1 MEFLAENK
9 KAFFNYEV
17 LEKFNTGIELL
28 GLEVK
33 SLKAKRGT
41 LDGAYVSVRGQE
53 VFLLNAN
60 VPPYQP
66 QNTPAD
72 YEPNRPRR
80 LLLTKKEI
88 SQLIGWEN
96 KKGLTII
103 PLSLYNSERKIK
115 VTIAVARGKK
125 KYDKRETLK
134 KREANRE
141 IERTLK
147 NF

>member
-1 MEFLAENK
+1 MEFLTENK
-9 KAFFNYEV
+9 KAFFNYEI
-17 LEKFNTGIELL
+17 LKKFNTGIELL

-41 LDGAYVSVRGQE
+41 LDGAYVLARDNE
-53 VFLLNAN
+53 VFLLGATI
-60 VPPYQP
+60 PPYQP
-66 QNTPAD
+66 KNTPAD
-72 YEPNRPRR
+72 YEPTRPRS

-88 SQLIGWEN
+88 SQLVGWEN
-96 KKGLTII
+96 QRGLTII
-103 PLSLYNSERKIK
+103 PLSLYNSGRKIK

-141 IERTLK
+141 IQRTLK

>member
-9 KAFFNYEV
+9 KVFFNYEV
-17 LEKFNTGIELL
+17 LEKFNAGIELL

-33 SLKAKRGT
+33 SLKVKRGT
-41 LDGAYVSVRGQE
+41 LDGAYVSMRDNE
-53 VFLLNAN
+53 VFLLGATI
-60 VPPYQP
+60 PPYQP
-66 QNTPAD
+66 KNTPAN
-72 YEPNRPRR
+72 YEPTRPRR

-96 KKGLTII
+96 KKGLTIV
-103 PLSLYNSERKIK
+103 PLSLYNVERKIK
-115 VTIAVARGKK
+115 VTIAIVRGKK
-125 KYDKRETLK
+125 KHDKREVLK

>member
-1 MEFLAENK
+1 MEFLTENK
-9 KAFFNYEV
+9 KAFFNYEI
-17 LEKFNTGIELL
+17 LKKFNTGIELL

-41 LDGAYVSVRGQE
+41 LDGAYVLARDNE
-53 VFLLNAN
+53 VFLLGATI
-60 VPPYQP
+60 PPYQP
-66 QNTPAD
+66 KNTPAD
-72 YEPNRPRR
+72 YEPTRPRR

-88 SQLIGWEN
+88 SQLVGWEN
-96 KKGLTII
+96 QRGLTII
-103 PLSLYNSERKIK
+103 PLSLYNSGRKIK

-141 IERTLK
+141 IQRTLK

>member
-9 KAFFNYEV
+9 KAFFNYEM

-41 LDGAYVSVRGQE
+41 LDGAYVSVRDNE
-53 VFLLNAN
+53 AFLLGA
-60 VPPYQP
+60 VIPPYQP
-66 QNTPAD
+66 KNTPTD
-72 YEPNRPRR
+72 YEPTKPRR

-96 KKGLTII
+96 QRGLTIV
-103 PLSLYNSERKIK
+103 PLSLYNSGRKIK

-134 KREANRE
+134 K
-141 IERTLK
+141 
-147 NF
+147 

>member
-1 MEFLAENK
+1 MEFLTENK
-9 KAFFNYEV
+9 KAFFNYEI
-17 LEKFNTGIELL
+17 LEKFNAGVELL

-41 LDGAYVSVRGQE
+41 LDGAYVSARGNE
-53 VFLLNAN
+53 MFLLGATI
-60 VPPYQP
+60 PPYQP
-66 QNTPAD
+66 KNTPAD
-72 YEPNRPRR
+72 YEPTRPRR

-88 SQLIGWEN
+88 SQLSGREN
-96 KKGLTII
+96 QRGLTIV
-103 PLSLYNSERKIK
+103 PLSLYNSGRKIK
-115 VTIAVARGKK
+115 VIIAVARGKK

>member
-9 KAFFNYEV
+9 KAFFNYEI
-17 LEKFNTGIELL
+17 LEKFNAGVELL

-41 LDGAYVSVRGQE
+41 LDGAYVLARGNE
-53 VFLLNAN
+53 VFLQGATI
-60 VPPYQP
+60 PPYQAK
-66 QNTPAD
+66 NTPTG
-72 YEPNRPRR
+72 YEPTRSRR

-88 SQLIGWEN
+88 SRLVGWEN
-96 KKGLTII
+96 QRGLTII
-103 PLSLYNSERKIK
+103 PLSLYNSGRKIK

-125 KYDKRETLK
+125 KFDKREPIK
-134 KREANRE
+134 KRETNRE

>member
-9 KAFFNYEV
+9 KVFFNYEV
-17 LEKFNTGIELL
+17 LEKFNAGIELL

-41 LDGAYVSVRGQE
+41 LDGAYVSMRGQE
-53 VFLLNAN
+53 VFLLGATI
-60 VPPYQP
+60 PPYQP
-66 QNTPAD
+66 KNTPAD
-72 YEPNRPRR
+72 YEPTRLRR

-88 SQLIGWEN
+88 GQLIGWEN
-96 KKGLTII
+96 KKGLTIV

-115 VTIAVARGKK
+115 VTIAIVRGKK
-125 KYDKRETLK
+125 KHDKREVLK

>member
-9 KAFFNYEV
+9 KVFFNYEV
-17 LEKFNTGIELL
+17 LEKFNAGIELL

-33 SLKAKRGT
+33 SLKVKRGT
-41 LDGAYVSVRGQE
+41 LDGAYVSMRDNE
-53 VFLLNAN
+53 VFLLGATI
-60 VPPYQP
+60 PPYQP
-66 QNTPAD
+66 KNTPAN
-72 YEPNRPRR
+72 YEPTRPRR

-96 KKGLTII
+96 KKGLTIV
-103 PLSLYNSERKIK
+103 PLSLYNVERKIK
-115 VTIAVARGKK
+115 VTIAVVRGKK
-125 KYDKRETLK
+125 RHDKREVLK

>member
-9 KAFFNYEV
+9 KAFFNYEI

-41 LDGAYVSVRGQE
+41 LDGAYVSARDNE
-53 VFLLNAN
+53 VFLLGA
-60 VPPYQP
+60 VIPPYQAK
-66 QNTPAD
+66 NTPAD
-72 YEPNRPRR
+72 YEPTRPRR

-88 SQLIGWEN
+88 GQLSGWEN
-96 KKGLTII
+96 QRGLTII
-103 PLSLYNSERKIK
+103 PLSLYNSGRKIK
-115 VTIAVARGKK
+115 VTVAVARGKK

-141 IERTLK
+141 IQRTLK
-147 NF
+147 NQ

>member
-1 MEFLAENK
+1 MTENK
-9 KAFFNYEV
+9 KAFFNYEI
-17 LEKFNTGIELL
+17 LKKFNTGIELL

-41 LDGAYVSVRGQE
+41 LDGAYVLARDNE
-53 VFLLNAN
+53 VFLLGATI
-60 VPPYQP
+60 PPYQP
-66 QNTPAD
+66 KNTPAD
-72 YEPNRPRR
+72 YEPTRPRR

-88 SQLIGWEN
+88 SQLVGWEN
-96 KKGLTII
+96 QRGLTII
-103 PLSLYNSERKIK
+103 PLSLYNSGRKIK

-141 IERTLK
+141 IQRTLK

>member
-9 KAFFNYEV
+9 KAFFNYEI
-17 LEKFNTGIELL
+17 LEKFNAGIELL

-41 LDGAYVSVRGQE
+41 LDGAYVSVRDNE
-53 VFLLNAN
+53 VFLLGA
-60 VPPYQP
+60 VIPPYQAK
-66 QNTPAD
+66 NTPAD
-72 YEPNRPRR
+72 YEPTRPRR

-88 SQLIGWEN
+88 GQLISWGN
-96 KKGLTII
+96 QRGLTIV
-103 PLSLYNSERKIK
+103 PLSLYNSGRKIK
-115 VTIAVARGKK
+115 VTVAVARGKK

-141 IERTLK
+141 IQRTLK
-147 NF
+147 NQ

>member
-9 KAFFNYEV
+9 KAFFNYEL

-53 VFLLNAN
+53 VFLLGAN
-60 VPPYQP
+60 IPPYQP
-66 QNTPAD
+66 QNTPTG
-72 YEPNRPRR
+72 YEPTRPRR

-88 SQLIGWEN
+88 SQLVGWEN
-96 KKGLTII
+96 KKGLTIV
-103 PLSLYNSERKIK
+103 PLSLYNSGRKIK
-115 VTIAVARGKK
+115 VTVAVARGKK
-125 KYDKRETLK
+125 KYDKRETMK

>member
-1 MEFLAENK
+1 MDFLAENK

-41 LDGAYVSVRGQE
+41 LDGAYISVRGNE
-53 VFLLNAN
+53 VFLLGATI
-60 VPPYQP
+60 PPYQP
-66 QNTPAD
+66 NNTPAD
-72 YEPNRPRR
+72 YEPTRPRR

-88 SQLIGWEN
+88 GQLIGWEN
-96 KKGLTII
+96 KKGLTIV
-103 PLSLYNSERKIK
+103 PLSLYNSARKIK
-115 VTIAVARGKK
+115 VTIAVVRGKK
-125 KYDKRETLK
+125 KYDKREVLK
-134 KREANRE
+134 KREASRE

-147 NF
+147 NQ

>member
-9 KAFFNYEV
+9 KAFFNYEI
-17 LEKFNTGIELL
+17 LEKFNAGIELL

-41 LDGAYVSVRGQE
+41 LDGAYVSARDNE
-53 VFLLNAN
+53 VFLLGA
-60 VPPYQP
+60 VIPPYQP
-66 QNTPAD
+66 KNTPAD
-72 YEPNRPRR
+72 YGPTRPRR

-88 SQLIGWEN
+88 GQLAGWEN
-96 KKGLTII
+96 QRGLTIV
-103 PLSLYNSERKIK
+103 PLSLYNSGRKIK

-134 KREANRE
+134 KREAKRE

-147 NF
+147 NQ

>member
-1 MEFLAENK
+1 MEFLTENK
-9 KAFFNYEV
+9 KAFFNYEI
-17 LEKFNTGIELL
+17 LKKFNTGIELL

-41 LDGAYVSVRGQE
+41 LDGAYVLARDNE
-53 VFLLNAN
+53 VFLLGATI
-60 VPPYQP
+60 PPYQP
-66 QNTPAD
+66 KNTPAD
-72 YEPNRPRR
+72 YEPTRPRR

-88 SQLIGWEN
+88 SQLVGWEN
-96 KKGLTII
+96 QRGLTII
-103 PLSLYNSERKIK
+103 PLSLYNSGRKIK

-134 KREANRE
+134 KREASRE

>member
-9 KAFFNYEV
+9 KVFFNYEV
-17 LEKFNTGIELL
+17 LEKFNAGIELL

-41 LDGAYVSVRGQE
+41 LDGAYVSMRGQE
-53 VFLLNAN
+53 VFLLGATI
-60 VPPYQP
+60 PPYQP
-66 QNTPAD
+66 KNTPAD
-72 YEPNRPRR
+72 YEPTRPRR

-96 KKGLTII
+96 KKGLTIV
-103 PLSLYNSERKIK
+103 PLSLYNVERKIK
-115 VTIAVARGKK
+115 VTIAIVRGKK
-125 KYDKRETLK
+125 KHDKREVLK

>member
-41 LDGAYVSVRGQE
+41 LDGAYISVRGNE
-53 VFLLNAN
+53 VFLHGATI
-60 VPPYQP
+60 PPYQLN
-66 QNTPAD
+66 NTPAD
-72 YEPNRPRR
+72 YEPTRSRR

-88 SQLIGWEN
+88 GQLIGWEN
-96 KKGLTII
+96 KKGLTIV
-103 PLSLYNSERKIK
+103 PLSLYNVGRKIK

-125 KYDKRETLK
+125 KYDKREVLK
-134 KREANRE
+134 KREASRE

-147 NF
+147 NQ

>member
-9 KAFFNYEV
+9 KVFLNYEV
-17 LEKFNTGIELL
+17 LEKFNAGIELL

-41 LDGAYVSVRGQE
+41 LNGAYVLARGNE
-53 VFLLNAN
+53 VFLLGATI
-60 VPPYQP
+60 PPYQP
-66 QNTPAD
+66 KNTPVD
-72 YEPNRPRR
+72 YEPTRPRR

-88 SQLIGWEN
+88 SQMVGWEN
-96 KKGLTII
+96 QRGLTIV
-103 PLSLYNSERKIK
+103 PLSLYNSGRKIK

-141 IERTLK
+141 IQRTLK
-147 NF
+147 NQ

>member
-9 KAFFNYEV
+9 KAFFNYEI
-17 LEKFNTGIELL
+17 LEKFNAGIELL

-41 LDGAYVSVRGQE
+41 LDGAYVSVRDNE
-53 VFLLNAN
+53 VFLLGA
-60 VPPYQP
+60 VIPPYQAK
-66 QNTPAD
+66 NAPAD
-72 YEPNRPRR
+72 YEPTRPRR

-88 SQLIGWEN
+88 GQLISWGN
-96 KKGLTII
+96 QRGLTIV
-103 PLSLYNSERKIK
+103 PLSLYNSGRKIK
-115 VTIAVARGKK
+115 VTVAVARGKK

-141 IERTLK
+141 IQRTLK
-147 NF
+147 NQ